1 MEPYMANI
9 VCKRCFLFKV
19 IIKKTKVNGGCVG
32 TILSYKMV
40 LYQNCRDGYHIM
52 KFNGVNVKVEGE
64 IDDINRARYRYDRE
78 GGVNWR
84 R

>member
-1 MEPYMANI
+1 M
-9 VCKRCFLFKV
+9 
-19 IIKKTKVNGGCVG
+19 NGGCVG

-40 LYQNCRDGYHIM
+40 LYQNWRDGYDIM
-52 KFNGVNVKVEGE
+52 KFNGSNVVKVEGE

>member
-1 MEPYMANI
+1 M
-9 VCKRCFLFKV
+9 
-19 IIKKTKVNGGCVG
+19 NGGCVG

-40 LYQNCRDGYHIM
+40 LYQNWRDGYDIM
-52 KFNGVNVKVEGE
+52 KFNGSNVVKVEGE
-64 IDDINRARYRYDRE
+64 IDDINRARYRDDRE